1 MGRSRRGGAQK
12 RAGRCV
18 GGDGL
23 IAMVPPLQTEMTV
36 PDEQVQSG
44 GGQHR
49 PRRGGERV
57 HSGRPLTL
65 RYGELG
71 VELRGRSVQF
81 KNSTPKITRAPAP
94 QPITPGA

>member
-71 VELRGRSVQF
+71 VELRGRSVRF
-81 KNSTPKITRAPAP
+81 KKTAHQRSPARP
-94 QPITPGA
+94 RHNP